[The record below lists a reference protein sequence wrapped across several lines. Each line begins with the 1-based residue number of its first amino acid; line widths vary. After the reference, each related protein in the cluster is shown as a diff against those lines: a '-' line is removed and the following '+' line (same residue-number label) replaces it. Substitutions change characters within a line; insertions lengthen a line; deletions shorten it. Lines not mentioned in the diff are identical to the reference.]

1 MALNGGSADDRGAMI
16 ARAAELSPRRRH
28 PDRTKIVGVLVA
40 VAVVVI
46 VFAYVLPKIADYG
59 NVWQVVSGLSSW
71 WTLALVG
78 ASALFVL
85 SDAPPWM
92 TVLPGL
98 GYFNALRMDLAG
110 SALSQVLPGGAAVN
124 AATQVGMLRS
134 WGFQGRP
141 VALAVSLTTLWNWF
155 FTYGFPVI
163 AIGALSLEG
172 GHERTLGPVALAGL
186 VIVVLMIAAIA
197 AILWSP
203 AKANSLGEWSARV
216 ATRLR
221 TRLHKGAAPWGGA
234 DLVRFRAEAIGLL
247 RHRWPAL
254 TVTTLV
260 NQLAAFF
267 VLIVA
272 LRALGVTRAEVDL
285 VEAFAAWSLVRALT
299 TIPITP
305 GGLGVQEVALSGALV
320 GFGASNAQAVAVTLV
335 YRFMTTV
342 PTVLLGLASVAT
354 YNLGKPNLKLTHPQA
369 QSR

>member
-1 MALNGGSADDRGAMI
+1 MI
-16 ARAAELSPRRRH
+16 ARAAELRSRRRH
-28 PDRTKIVGVLVA
+28 ADRRKIVGVLIA
-40 VAVVVI
+40 VAVVAI

-59 NVWQVVSGLSSW
+59 NVWQVVSGLSW
-71 WTLALVG
+71 WWILALLG

-98 GYFNALRMDLAG
+98 GFFNALRLDLAG

-172 GHERTLGPVALAGL
+172 GHQRTLVPVALAGL
-186 VIVVLMIAAIA
+186 LIVVLMIGAIV

-221 TRLHKGAAPWGGA
+221 KLFHKGPAPWGGA
-234 DLVRFRAEAIGLL
+234 DLVGFRSEAIGLL

-267 VLIVA
+267 VLLVA
-272 LRALGVTRAEVDL
+272 LRALGVTRAEVDP
-285 VEAFAAWSLVRALT
+285 VEAFGAWSLVRALG

-320 GFGASNAQAVAVTLV
+320 GFGAHSAQAVAATLV
-335 YRFMTTV
+335 YRFVTTV
-342 PTVLLGLASVAT
+342 PSVLLGLASVAT
-354 YNLGKPNLKLTHPQA
+354 YNLGKPKLKLAHPRA
-369 QSR
+369 QPR

>member
-1 MALNGGSADDRGAMI
+1 MI
-16 ARAAELSPRRRH
+16 ARAAESRPRRKH
-28 PDRTKIVGVLVA
+28 PDRAKIVGVLIA
-40 VAVVVI
+40 VTVVVI

-172 GHERTLGPVALAGL
+172 GHQRTLVPVALAGL
-186 VIVVLMIAAIA
+186 LIVVLMIGAIV

-221 TRLHKGAAPWGGA
+221 KLLHKGSAPWGGA
-234 DLVRFRAEAIGLL
+234 DIVRFRSEAIGLL

-267 VLIVA
+267 VLLVA

-285 VEAFAAWSLVRALT
+285 VEAFAAWSLVRALG

-305 GGLGVQEVALSGALV
+305 GGLGVQEIALSGALV
-320 GFGASNAQAVAVTLV
+320 GFGAHSAEAVAATLV

-342 PTVLLGLASVAT
+342 PSVLLGLASVAT
-354 YNLGKPNLKLTHPQA
+354 YNLGKPKLKFTHA
-369 QSR
+369 QGRS

>member
-1 MALNGGSADDRGAMI
+1 
-16 ARAAELSPRRRH
+16 
-28 PDRTKIVGVLVA
+28 
-40 VAVVVI
+40 
-46 VFAYVLPKIADYG
+46 
-59 NVWQVVSGLSSW
+59 
-71 WTLALVG
+71 
-78 ASALFVL
+78 
-85 SDAPPWM
+85 
-92 TVLPGL
+92 
-98 GYFNALRMDLAG
+98 
-110 SALSQVLPGGAAVN
+110 
-124 AATQVGMLRS
+124 MLRS

-186 VIVVLMIAAIA
+186 VIVALMIGAII

-221 TRLHKGAAPWGGA
+221 KLLHKGPAPWDGA
-234 DLVRFRAEAIGLL
+234 DLVRFRSETIGLL
-247 RHRWPAL
+247 RRRWPAL

-260 NQLAAFF
+260 NQLAAFL
-267 VLIVA
+267 VLLVA

-285 VEAFAAWSLVRALT
+285 IEAFAAWSLVRALG

-305 GGLGVQEVALSGALV
+305 GGLGVQEIALSGALV
-320 GFGASNAQAVAVTLV
+320 GFGAHNAEAVAATLV
-335 YRFMTTV
+335 YRFMTSV
-342 PTVLLGLASVAT
+342 PSVLLGLASVAT
-354 YNLGKPNLKLTHPQA
+354 YNVGKPKLEFTQPQA